1 MIVRHRQFIQAF
13 TPSPDVVQSQECMHL
28 ILKLRW
34 MGLHD
39 EADRLERAARIV
51 APDDGG
57 TVLAEPASTD

>member
-1 MIVRHRQFIQAF
+1 MR
-13 TPSPDVVQSQECMHL
+13 L

-39 EADRLERAARIV
+39 EADRLECAARSLS
-51 APDDGG
+51 PDDRG